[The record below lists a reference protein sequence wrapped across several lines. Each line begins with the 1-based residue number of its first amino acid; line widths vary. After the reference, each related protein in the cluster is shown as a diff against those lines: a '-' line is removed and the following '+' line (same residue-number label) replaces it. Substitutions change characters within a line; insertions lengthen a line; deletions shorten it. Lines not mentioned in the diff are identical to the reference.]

1 MVGIIVASH
10 GDLANGILQSA
21 SMILGEETNVAAC
34 TIKPSEG
41 PENIRALMEQ
51 AISTFDDPS
60 QVLFLVDLWSGTPF
74 NQANILFEDHKK
86 TWAIVSG
93 VNLPMLIEAF
103 SLRAEI
109 NSAQELAKN
118 ILASS
123 REEIKVLPKTIEPA
137 KKEVKTAS
145 LPQGN
150 IPEGT
155 VIGDGKIKYVLARV
169 DTRLLH
175 GQVASN
181 WCKQLKPDRIIV
193 VSDSVSKDSLRK
205 SMIEQVAPP
214 GIKAHV
220 VPLDKMAKVAKD
232 TRFGNTRA
240 LLLFETPEDALK
252 AYEKGV
258 QFESLNLGS
267 IAHSNGKVVITKVM
281 SMDNTDLASIK
292 KLMSLGVKMDVRKVP
307 ADSPENID
315 SIIKK
320 AEHELSK

>member
-10 GDLANGILQSA
+10 GDFANGILQSA
-21 SMILGEETNVAAC
+21 SMILGDLVNVKAC
-34 TIKPSEG
+34 TIMPSEG
-41 PENIRALMEQ
+41 PENIKAKMEQ
-51 AISTFDDPS
+51 SISTFDDMN

-74 NQANILFEDHKK
+74 NQANGLFGDHKK

-93 VNLPMLIEAF
+93 LNLPMLIEAI
-103 SLRAEI
+103 SLREDLS
-109 NSAQELAKN
+109 SAQEIAKN
-118 ILASS
+118 ILATA
-123 REEIKVLPKTIEPA
+123 RDEIKVLPETLEPV
-137 KKEVKTAS
+137 KKEVKAS
-145 LPQGN
+145 SMPQGK

-155 VIGDGKIKYVLARV
+155 VLGDGKIKYVLARV

-181 WCKQLKPDRIIV
+181 WCKQLKPNRIIV
-193 VSDSVSKDSLRK
+193 VSDKVSKDALRK
-205 SMIEQVAPP
+205 NMIEQVAPP
-214 GIKAHV
+214 GVRAHV
-220 VPLDKMAKVAKD
+220 VPIDKMAQVAKD

-240 LLLFETPEDALK
+240 LILFETPEDALK

-258 QFESLNLGS
+258 KFETLNLGS
-267 IAHSNGKVVITKVM
+267 IAHATGKVVITKVM
-281 SMDNTDLASIK
+281 SMDKVDLASIK

-320 AEHELSK
+320 AESELG

>member
-10 GDLANGILQSA
+10 GDFANGILQSA

-41 PENIRALMEQ
+41 PENIRSKMEK
-51 AISTFDDPS
+51 AFSTFDDPE

-103 SLRAEI
+103 SLRSEI
-109 NSAQELAKN
+109 DSAQELAKK
-118 ILASS
+118 ILASA

-137 KKEVKTAS
+137 KKEEKTAS
-145 LPQGN
+145 IPQGN

-220 VPLDKMAKVAKD
+220 VPLDKMAQVAKD

-258 QFESLNLGS
+258 HFETLNLGS
-267 IAHSNGKVVITKVM
+267 IAHATGKVVVTKVM

-292 KLMSLGVKMDVRKVP
+292 KLISLGVKMDVRKVP

-320 AEHELSK
+320 AEHELEK